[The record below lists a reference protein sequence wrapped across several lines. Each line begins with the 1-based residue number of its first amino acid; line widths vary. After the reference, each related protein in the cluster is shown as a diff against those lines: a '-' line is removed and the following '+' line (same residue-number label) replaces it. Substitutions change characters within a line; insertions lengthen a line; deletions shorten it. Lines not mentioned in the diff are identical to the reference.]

1 MQTLK
6 SLAAAAALG
15 LAATALAASDDSEMQ
30 HYNMV
35 ESETLEAALTNF
47 VDYNAKVRDVLA
59 REDLSVADME
69 EIHEYTYTIEAALA
83 KINEEMGALPETLE
97 ALHLASED
105 HDEAEVRS
113 LAETYFETAGAL
125 AE

>member
-15 LAATALAASDDSEMQ
+15 LSATALAADDVQ

-47 VDYNAKVRDVLA
+47 VEYNAKVRDVLA
-59 REDLSVADME
+59 KENLSVADME
-69 EIHEYTYTIEAALA
+69 EIHEHTYTIEAALA
-83 KINEEMGALPETLE
+83 KINAEMGALPETLE

-105 HDEAEVRS
+105 HVEAEVRS

>member
-1 MQTLK
+1 MTTLK

-15 LAATALAASDDSEMQ
+15 LAASALAASEEGEVQ
-30 HYNMV
+30 HYNVV
-35 ESETLEAALTNF
+35 ESETLEEALTNF
-47 VDYNAKVRDVLA
+47 VAYNAKVRDVLA
-59 REDLSVADME
+59 REELSVADME
-69 EIHEYTYTIEAALA
+69 EIHEYTYTIEVALA

-105 HDEAEVRS
+105 HDETKVGS

>member
-1 MQTLK
+1 MTTLK

-15 LAATALAASDDSEMQ
+15 LAASALAASEEGEVQ
-30 HYNMV
+30 HYDVV
-35 ESETLEAALTNF
+35 ESKTLEEALTNF
-47 VDYNAKVRDVLA
+47 VAYNAKIRDVLA
-59 REDLSVADME
+59 REELSVADME
-69 EIHEYTYTIEAALA
+69 EIHEYTYTIEVALA

-105 HDEAEVRS
+105 HDETKVRS
-113 LAETYFETAGAL
+113 LAATYFETAGAL